1 MLLPSTMST
10 GSSTTRRRST
20 PASSTA
26 WSCSSRNLLTRSD
39 QLTWQ
44 CPFNYWNFHSQ
55 CEMSLFL
62 IIQFSLYLCRNCVS
76 IYCTTKWRT
85 KKRIMGLNSM
95 KNFPQSGKP
104 YWDKFRLLNTPPEI
118 LSVQFFL
125 TTKKWIFFL
134 EKCLDKVLWHS
145 DGCILF
151 WFWFYYYFTGCER
164 TEGFFISM
172 FAATVTEVSSC
183 SKSTDLKWIKKQKKR
198 RTFTEYF
205 IRYSIANTAQM
216 KLDGMIWAS
225 MYCHMHNNI

>member
-1 MLLPSTMST
+1 MSAFIALQNGEPRK
-10 GSSTTRRRST
+10 GSWDWT
-20 PASSTA
+20 
-26 WSCSSRNLLTRSD
+26 L
-39 QLTWQ
+39 
-44 CPFNYWNFHSQ
+44 
-55 CEMSLFL
+55 
-62 IIQFSLYLCRNCVS
+62 
-76 IYCTTKWRT
+76 WRT
-85 KKRIMGLNSM
+85 SPNQENLTGTS
-95 KNFPQSGKP
+95 SGSWTP
-104 YWDKFRLLNTPPEI
+104 LLKFYLFN
-118 LSVQFFL
+118 FFL

-151 WFWFYYYFTGCER
+151 CFWFYYYFTGCER

-183 SKSTDLKWIKKQKKR
+183 SKSTDLKWIKKQKKQ

>member
-1 MLLPSTMST
+1 MVNQEKDHGIELYEELPPIRKTLLGQVQALEHPSWN
-10 GSSTTRRRST
+10 
-20 PASSTA
+20 PI
-26 WSCSSRNLLTRSD
+26 CSS
-39 QLTWQ
+39 
-44 CPFNYWNFHSQ
+44 
-55 CEMSLFL
+55 
-62 IIQFSLYLCRNCVS
+62 
-76 IYCTTKWRT
+76 
-85 KKRIMGLNSM
+85 
-95 KNFPQSGKP
+95 
-104 YWDKFRLLNTPPEI
+104 
-118 LSVQFFL
+118 FFL

-183 SKSTDLKWIKKQKKR
+183 SKSTDLKWIKKQKKQ

>member
-1 MLLPSTMST
+1 MANQEKDHGIELYEELPPIRKTLLGQVQALEHPSWN
-10 GSSTTRRRST
+10 
-20 PASSTA
+20 PI
-26 WSCSSRNLLTRSD
+26 CS
-39 QLTWQ
+39 
-44 CPFNYWNFHSQ
+44 
-55 CEMSLFL
+55 
-62 IIQFSLYLCRNCVS
+62 I
-76 IYCTTKWRT
+76 
-85 KKRIMGLNSM
+85 
-95 KNFPQSGKP
+95 
-104 YWDKFRLLNTPPEI
+104 
-118 LSVQFFL
+118 FFL

-183 SKSTDLKWIKKQKKR
+183 SKSTDLKWIKKQKKQ

>member
-20 PASSTA
+20 PASSKA

-44 CPFNYWNFHSQ
+44 CPFNYWNFHSR

-118 LSVQFFL
+118 LSVQFFFNY
-125 TTKKWIFFL
+125 KK
-134 EKCLDKVLWHS
+134 VN
-145 DGCILF
+145 ILP
-151 WFWFYYYFTGCER
+151 GKMS
-164 TEGFFISM
+164 G
-172 FAATVTEVSSC
+172 
-183 SKSTDLKWIKKQKKR
+183 
-198 RTFTEYF
+198 
-205 IRYSIANTAQM
+205 
-216 KLDGMIWAS
+216 
-225 MYCHMHNNI
+225 